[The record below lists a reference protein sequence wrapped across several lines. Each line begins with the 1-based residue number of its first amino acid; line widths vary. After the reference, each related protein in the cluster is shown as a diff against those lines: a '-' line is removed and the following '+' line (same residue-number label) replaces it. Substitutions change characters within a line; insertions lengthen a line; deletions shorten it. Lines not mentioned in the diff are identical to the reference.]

1 MAKIERKLKGMD
13 LRELYRLR
21 EAVDR
26 ALAAKL
32 AAQGADEGDATGRAS
47 GSGGERPSREG
58 TLRREKVSC
67 GKKACKRC
75 ADGPSHGP
83 YWYLYYYR
91 RGRLAS
97 RYLGKSLPDEFE
109 HLLDAKAEGVA
120 SHRGEGG
127 ASERRDQEKP
137 QSPLVDPASA
147 RLRQDEPTLF

>member
-1 MAKIERKLKGMD
+1 MLPRIERNLKGMD

-32 AAQGADEGDATGRAS
+32 AARGAGGGAATARAS
-47 GSGGERPSREG
+47 GSGEERPSREG

-83 YWYLYYYR
+83 YWYLY
-91 RGRLAS
+91 
-97 RYLGKSLPDEFE
+97 
-109 HLLDAKAEGVA
+109 
-120 SHRGEGG
+120 
-127 ASERRDQEKP
+127 
-137 QSPLVDPASA
+137 
-147 RLRQDEPTLF
+147 